1 MEKEKKDLM
10 TKLYEYEETTK
21 RAERGERHEQTP
33 DGTRSYLLF
42 LLVKQER
49 RMWCSDVKAQSLSA
63 RSSFGPSSFV

>member
-33 DGTRSYLLF
+33 DGTRLYH
-42 LLVKQER
+42 
-49 RMWCSDVKAQSLSA
+49 
-63 RSSFGPSSFV
+63 